1 MYVPLKVVTDYSI
14 LKSLIK
20 IKDLITFLNDK
31 KINACGICDENLY
44 GVLEFYNACLSNN
57 IKPIVGLNIKID
69 NLDIYLYAMNY
80 KGYQNLLKIHTI
92 KETRELN
99 ISDLEEY
106 QESILVIIPYSS
118 ITLYKSLSFYEH
130 LYLGYSN
137 TFEHNNAL
145 ILSNNVVYVRDLR
158 VLNKEDTKYLKYL
171 DMLRKDDIS
180 INENCY
186 YEPVSDI
193 GCLDEIVGLINLE
206 IPKNNRYIPK
216 YLDEYSDAFLEKL
229 AIVGLNKRLNGKVSD
244 VYKNRLKYEISVI
257 KNMGFVDYF
266 LIVYDY
272 VLYAKK
278 NNIMVGPGRGSAAG
292 SLVSFAIGITD
303 IDPIKYNLLFERFLN
318 PSRVT
323 MPDIDIDFDA
333 TKRDLV
339 IDYVRSKYGEKRVA
353 LGLTFN
359 TLKSKLVIR
368 EVGKLLKIDS
378 DLVDKFAKVINASMN
393 LNANLNNELVKKY
406 LHNYPELRNVYNISL
421 KLEGLKKNTSTHAAG
436 VIISNVDID
445 EVIPIHM
452 SNNTMLTGVT
462 MEYLENIGLLK
473 MDFLGLKNLTTIASI
488 IKLIGKNVLKDID
501 LEKSEVYK
509 MLSSGKTD
517 GIFQL
522 ETPAM
527 HDLALKLKPNSFKD
541 LVALIALGRPGPKD
555 QANSYIKRKEGIESV
570 TYLHPDLEPILKETY
585 GIIIYQE
592 QIIAILT
599 KFAGYTLADADI
611 VRRAISKKKEDVLK
625 DEREKFISSSIK
637 RGYKS
642 EVAEEIYNLIVKFAS
657 YGFNKSHSVAY
668 ARVAYELAYLKCF
681 YPMYFIVEE
690 LNNSVDATKNT
701 YYFTYLKSGGV
712 KLYKPSINNIYDN
725 YYIDESMLIMP
736 LWVIK
741 NINKDIAKKIIE
753 NRGNGYSDVFDFA
766 IKNKEFLTS
775 ALMEILIRA
784 GALDEFNVTHQTLI
798 NALDN
803 IFNYMSL
810 ASDDYTPEKPI
821 LTEYP
826 EYSKDILMTDEE
838 NSYGFYITNH
848 PASKYVGSKY
858 MKMAS
863 INKYLFKNVT
873 CVVLVDKI
881 RKIKTKNNEDMAF
894 FVGSDETGFNDFT
907 VFPNVYPEFK
917 EIKEKDLI
925 LISGKVTKRFDK
937 CQIIVNNIKRS
948 R

>member
-1 MYVPLKVVTDYSI
+1 MYEPLKVVTDYSI

-20 IKDLITFLNDK
+20 IKDLITFLNENNIK
-31 KINACGICDENLY
+31 ACGICDEFLY
-44 GVLEFYNACLSNN
+44 GALEFYNACLNNN
-57 IKPIVGLNIKID
+57 IKPIIGLNIKID

-92 KETRELN
+92 KETRDIL
-99 ISDLEEY
+99 ISDLEKY

-118 ITLYKSLSFYEH
+118 ISLYKSLSFYKY

-137 TFEHNNAL
+137 TFEKNNAL
-145 ILSNNVVYVRDLR
+145 LLSNNIVYVKDLR

-171 DMLRKDDIS
+171 DMLRKDDEVIDT
-180 INENCY
+180 NCY
-186 YEPVSDI
+186 YEFVSDV
-193 GCLDEIVGLINLE
+193 GRLDEIINLINLE

-216 YLDEYSDAFLEKL
+216 YLDEHSDIFLEKL
-229 AIVGLNKRLNGKVSD
+229 ATVGLNKRLNGKVSEE
-244 VYKNRLKYEISVI
+244 YTKRLKYELNVI
-257 KNMGFVDYF
+257 NNMGFVDYF

-339 IDYVRSKYGEKRVA
+339 TNYVREKYGKKRVA

-393 LNANLNNELVKKY
+393 LKANLNNELVKKY
-406 LHNYPELRNVYNISL
+406 LHNYPELKNVYNISL

-436 VIISNVDID
+436 VVISSKDID
-445 EVIPIHM
+445 EIIPIHM
-452 SNNTMLTGVT
+452 SNNIMLTGVT
-462 MEYLENIGLLK
+462 MEYLEDIGLLK
-473 MDFLGLKNLTTIASI
+473 MDFLGLKNLTTIANI
-488 IKLIGKNVLKDID
+488 LDLIKDNVLKDID
-501 LEKSEVYK
+501 LEKKEVYK
-509 MLSSGKTD
+509 MLSLGKTD

-527 HDLALKLKPNSFKD
+527 HDLVMRLKPNSFKD
-541 LVALIALGRPGPKD
+541 LIALIALGRPGPKD
-555 QANSYIKRKEGIESV
+555 QANSYIKRKEGLEKV

-599 KFAGYTLADADI
+599 KFAGYSLASADI

-625 DEREKFISSSIK
+625 AEKEKFIASSKK
-637 RGYKS
+637 RGYNQNI
-642 EVAEEIYNLIVKFAS
+642 AEEIYNLIVKFAS

-668 ARVAYELAYLKCF
+668 AHICYELAYLKCF
-681 YPMYFIVEE
+681 YPMYFIVED
-690 LNNSVDATKNT
+690 LNNSVDTTKNT
-701 YYFTYLKSGGV
+701 YYFSYLKRNGIH
-712 KLYKPSINNIYDN
+712 LYKPSINNIYDN
-725 YYIDESMLIMP
+725 YYIEDNMLIMP

-741 NINKDIAKKIIE
+741 NISKDISKKIIE
-753 NRGNGYSDVFDFA
+753 NRSNGYSDIFDFA
-766 IKNKEFLTS
+766 IKNKDYLTCD
-775 ALMEILIRA
+775 LIEILIRA
-784 GALDEFNVTHQTLI
+784 GALDEFNLTRQTLI
-798 NALDN
+798 NNLDN

-810 ASDDYTPEKPI
+810 ASDDYIPEKP
-821 LTEYP
+821 LLVEYP
-826 EYSKDILMTDEE
+826 EYPKDILMTDEVS
-838 NSYGFYITNH
+838 SYGFYITNH
-848 PASKYVGSKY
+848 PTSIYQGNKY
-858 MKMAS
+858 MKMAN
-863 INKYLFKNVT
+863 INKYLFKNIT
-873 CVVLVDKI
+873 CVVLIDKI
-881 RKIKTKNNEDMAF
+881 RTIKTKNNEDMAF
-894 FVGSDETGFNDFT
+894 FVGSDETGFNNFT
-907 VFPNVYPEFK
+907 VFPNIYQTFK
-917 EIKEKDLI
+917 EIKEKDLVI
-925 LISGKVTKRFDK
+925 VNGKVTKRFDK
-937 CQIIVNNIKRS
+937 SQIIVNNIKRVV
-948 R
+948 

>member
-20 IKDLITFLNDK
+20 IKDLITFLSDK
-31 KINACGICDENLY
+31 KINACGICDEFLY

-106 QESILVIIPYSS
+106 QENILVIIPYSS

-137 TFEHNNAL
+137 TFEKNNAL

-180 INENCY
+180 INESCY
-186 YEPVSDI
+186 YESVSDI
-193 GCLDEIVGLINLE
+193 GKLDEIINLINLE

-244 VYKNRLKYEISVI
+244 VYKNRLKYELSVI
-257 KNMGFVDYF
+257 KSMGFVDYF

-406 LHNYPELRNVYNISL
+406 LHNYPELKNVYNISL

-436 VIISNVDID
+436 VIISSVDID

-452 SNNTMLTGVT
+452 SNNTVLTGVT
-462 MEYLENIGLLK
+462 MEYLEDIGLLK

-488 IKLIGKNVLKDID
+488 IKLIGKNVLKDI
-501 LEKSEVYK
+501 E
-509 MLSSGKTD
+509 
-517 GIFQL
+517 
-522 ETPAM
+522 
-527 HDLALKLKPNSFKD
+527 
-541 LVALIALGRPGPKD
+541 
-555 QANSYIKRKEGIESV
+555 
-570 TYLHPDLEPILKETY
+570 
-585 GIIIYQE
+585 
-592 QIIAILT
+592 
-599 KFAGYTLADADI
+599 
-611 VRRAISKKKEDVLK
+611 
-625 DEREKFISSSIK
+625 
-637 RGYKS
+637 
-642 EVAEEIYNLIVKFAS
+642 
-657 YGFNKSHSVAY
+657 
-668 ARVAYELAYLKCF
+668 
-681 YPMYFIVEE
+681 
-690 LNNSVDATKNT
+690 
-701 YYFTYLKSGGV
+701 
-712 KLYKPSINNIYDN
+712 
-725 YYIDESMLIMP
+725 
-736 LWVIK
+736 
-741 NINKDIAKKIIE
+741 
-753 NRGNGYSDVFDFA
+753 
-766 IKNKEFLTS
+766 
-775 ALMEILIRA
+775 
-784 GALDEFNVTHQTLI
+784 
-798 NALDN
+798 
-803 IFNYMSL
+803 
-810 ASDDYTPEKPI
+810 
-821 LTEYP
+821 
-826 EYSKDILMTDEE
+826 
-838 NSYGFYITNH
+838 
-848 PASKYVGSKY
+848 
-858 MKMAS
+858 
-863 INKYLFKNVT
+863 
-873 CVVLVDKI
+873 
-881 RKIKTKNNEDMAF
+881 
-894 FVGSDETGFNDFT
+894 
-907 VFPNVYPEFK
+907 
-917 EIKEKDLI
+917 
-925 LISGKVTKRFDK
+925 
-937 CQIIVNNIKRS
+937 
-948 R
+948 